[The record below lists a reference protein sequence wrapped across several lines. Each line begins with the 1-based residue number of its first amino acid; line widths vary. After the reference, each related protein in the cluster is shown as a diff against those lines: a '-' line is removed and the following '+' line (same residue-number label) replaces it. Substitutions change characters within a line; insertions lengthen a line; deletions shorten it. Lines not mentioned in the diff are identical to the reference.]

1 MSTLAN
7 RTSPGGRQH
16 QLEPRLTTGVDG
28 ASLSESAASARREV
42 YIVPHFLDRGTCVH
56 LRAAMDGSPSVVA
69 EILAGTFASDAHV
82 RKALSIDVATEALN
96 TIESRLD
103 AERGALSRF
112 FGTALTAR
120 EGADFL
126 RYHRLRGSTGLTVI
140 ARPGQ
145 SGRRRPAD
153 GLPWSCSST
162 MPRQGR
168 VPVRLV
174 AASCVCWAPM
184 SLSCRRRAR
193 WWRFLRHYSTKWRRS
208 RGACATSSST
218 GSTTSGLTRTGH

>member
-126 RYHRLRGSTGLTVI
+126 RYQIEGFYGPHRDRATGAVWPP
-140 ARPGQ
+140 AA
-145 SGRRRPAD
+145 RRRVAVVVFLNDAETGQGPGPFSGGELRLLGAD
-153 GLPWSCSST
+153 VT
-162 MPRQGR
+162 V
-168 VPVRLV
+168 VPQEGSLV
-174 AASCVCWAPM
+174 AFPASLLHEVAPV
-184 SLSCRRRAR
+184 
-193 WWRFLRHYSTKWRRS
+193 T
-208 RGACATSSST
+208 RGV
-218 GSTTSGLTRTGH
+218 RDVVVDWFYD